1 MLQQFIMWPCP
12 LHLPQG
18 NLKKVQRLDC
28 SNNLLARIPPS
39 MGHLKFLKEFGL
51 RYNSLDDRYVF
62 VCMYLYCLCL
72 GQCLCDEPLTQPT
85 LL

>member
-1 MLQQFIMWPCP
+1 VLLC
-12 LHLPQG
+12 LHGCNGATSRRCGHRVGSAADPAAVQG

-51 RYNSLDDRYVF
+51 RYNSLDDR
-62 VCMYLYCLCL
+62 
-72 GQCLCDEPLTQPT
+72 
-85 LL
+85 